1 MKELSVGFADGLI
14 TPVLNGTFLDGYG
27 FRETPA
33 DSVRD
38 ELHAKV
44 MAAGDGESTFL
55 LFSLDLLA
63 LIPDLYKLVS
73 RQITAVTGIP
83 AERIA
88 LNFIHTHSAPCA
100 GGLAEM
106 PINTD
111 YFAHVGDVCGALALR
126 AMERRVPGT
135 FRAEILPDVLR
146 HIHNRRG
153 RDVMDPSIR
162 AAAFRDRDG
171 VLRGVLCSAN
181 CHAVVN
187 RRMSVSA
194 DWLSVLNRSST
205 DEVPLLYLQGRAG
218 DIDPAGDPGMDPDE
232 LIEVLGREL
241 ADPVLRFAAEDA
253 PGLPVRG
260 ELRPRYGWIRVP
272 MKAMRDIGALKASVR
287 EAEEAYFAAPE
298 GERHFPL
305 RELQWRRKMLDMAE
319 AGISN
324 DLTVPMQTMAL
335 GGSLVFAFIP
345 FELLTLAG
353 NTVEKIFA
361 DAGWPRERIYVCG
374 YTNSVNGYLAPRE
387 EFPYGGYEVAGASH
401 WFNVSETTEDSADAV
416 FAWFRENVIRPE

>member
-1 MKELSVGFADGLI
+1 MKELSVGFADGHI

-38 ELHAKV
+38 ELHTKV

-73 RQITAVTGIP
+73 RQITAVTGVP

-171 VLRGVLCSAN
+171 QAGSPRLTKLRKKRRTGAAACRRLLFSSNLVQRASRLSISA
-181 CHAVVN
+181 
-187 RRMSVSA
+187 
-194 DWLSVLNRSST
+194 
-205 DEVPLLYLQGRAG
+205 
-218 DIDPAGDPGMDPDE
+218 
-232 LIEVLGREL
+232 
-241 ADPVLRFAAEDA
+241 
-253 PGLPVRG
+253 
-260 ELRPRYGWIRVP
+260 
-272 MKAMRDIGALKASVR
+272 
-287 EAEEAYFAAPE
+287 
-298 GERHFPL
+298 
-305 RELQWRRKMLDMAE
+305 
-319 AGISN
+319 
-324 DLTVPMQTMAL
+324 QT
-335 GGSLVFAFIP
+335 
-345 FELLTLAG
+345 
-353 NTVEKIFA
+353 
-361 DAGWPRERIYVCG
+361 
-374 YTNSVNGYLAPRE
+374 
-387 EFPYGGYEVAGASH
+387 
-401 WFNVSETTEDSADAV
+401 
-416 FAWFRENVIRPE
+416 